1 MTQYFCIFNNNNQN
15 IKRCPES
22 FTPKR
27 KMKQNIDKTNKSIF
41 FSMIVS
47 RSALHITD
55 KLDWRGIWCSQLLLP
70 RDEDYCHLL
79 QITSTLR
86 WIFLGHFENLLRT
99 YLKSY
104 MSCVTWQAT
113 GLTDDVC
120 VDVKGG
126 QRRQN
131 TFTLTHT
138 SPWWIMRVGRSC
150 VAQKSVAPTHPV
162 GGFPLTPAPACYV
175 SMQNKIL
182 SDLSE

>member
-1 MTQYFCIFNNNNQN
+1 
-15 IKRCPES
+15 
-22 FTPKR
+22 
-27 KMKQNIDKTNKSIF
+27 MKQNIDKTNKSIF
-41 FSMIVS
+41 FSMTVS
-47 RSALHITD
+47 RSALHIID
-55 KLDWRGIWCSQLLLP
+55 KLDWCGIWCSQLLLP
-70 RDEDYCHLL
+70 KRWRLLPLTADYIH
-79 QITSTLR
+79 TKVD
-86 WIFLGHFENLLRT
+86 IFRSLFENLLRT

-126 QRRQN
+126 QRWQN
-131 TFTLTHT
+131 TFILTHT